1 MVEPLEEG
9 QTFLTKPT
17 VSNRVTEGR
26 DFDIYQTS
34 AGYSAVTNEVRRK
47 ILEALSQKDLEL
59 GDLVRVT
66 GKSKPTL
73 STLHVR
79 ELLEQRL
86 IEENAHPTDARRKTY
101 HLIARRIGSSNVPL
115 EQLRGAVKH
124 YVSLSPLAYAIPF
137 PTVLEVLAADPAGDA
152 KTLRKQGRVLGEK
165 ASSLFT
171 TTSARDILTALAG
184 FWERENVARTV
195 RLDFDKLE
203 AEVQLNDALTGKST
217 EAVAAV
223 FAGLIEGIAAT
234 HLKTKLDVTAKGTK
248 TGRVTLTVK
257 TA

>member
-1 MVEPLEEG
+1 MSGPLEPDK
-9 QTFLTKPT
+9 TFLAPRPLAPP
-17 VSNRVTEGR
+17 VSEAR

-34 AGYSAVTNEVRRK
+34 AGYSAVTNVVRRK
-47 ILEALSQKDLEL
+47 ILEALEKRDLEL

-79 ELLEQRL
+79 ELLEQHL

-115 EQLRGAVKH
+115 DQLRGAVKH

-137 PTVLEVLAADPAGDA
+137 PTVLEMLSADPTADP
-152 KTLRKQGRVLGEK
+152 KTLRKQGRVLGER
-165 ASSLFT
+165 ASSLFQ
-171 TTSARDILTALAG
+171 TTSPRDILTALAG

-203 AEVQLNDALTGKST
+203 AEVQLHEPLGGKAT
-217 EAVAAV
+217 EAVAV
-223 FAGLIEGIAAT
+223 IFAGLIEGIAAT
-234 HLKTKLDVTAKGTK
+234 HLKTSLDVLAKGSK
-248 TGRVTLTVK
+248 TGRVTLTVRSS
-257 TA
+257 